1 MMILCYLPLNLSDT
15 EKQKRIDFLVDKY
28 QMFFLSEED
37 IITSTETNQK
47 SLRLILKKSHI
58 SLFWIKS
65 LEEIPFTPTQISEL
79 ILFFIPC
86 VVGLINYHDLFVR
99 QGLQIILAVVL
110 GTLCVMLVTAYS
122 VFLGFKLERQFK
134 SLFSQQKAK
143 AAEEQS

>member
-58 SLFWIKS
+58 
-65 LEEIPFTPTQISEL
+65 
-79 ILFFIPC
+79 
-86 VVGLINYHDLFVR
+86 
-99 QGLQIILAVVL
+99 
-110 GTLCVMLVTAYS
+110 
-122 VFLGFKLERQFK
+122 
-134 SLFSQQKAK
+134 
-143 AAEEQS
+143 

>member
-79 ILFFIPC
+79 ILFCIGNGIEFFSEDD
-86 VVGLINYHDLFVR
+86 GLYFTNGDIE
-99 QGLQIILAVVL
+99 
-110 GTLCVMLVTAYS
+110 LVYPS
-122 VFLGFKLERQFK
+122 IFEKFRNK
-134 SLFSQQKAK
+134 S
-143 AAEEQS
+143 

>member
-1 MMILCYLPLNLSDT
+1 MMILCYLPQNTSDD
-15 EKQKRIDFLVDKY
+15 EKHQRIDYLIDKY

-79 ILFFIPC
+79 ILFC
-86 VVGLINYHDLFVR
+86 INNGIDFHSESDNLCFTKKDFNIVYPTIFEEFRKLVKREYIFSITLLYIYYTLFEKK
-99 QGLQIILAVVL
+99 IINV
-110 GTLCVMLVTAYS
+110 S
-122 VFLGFKLERQFK
+122 
-134 SLFSQQKAK
+134 
-143 AAEEQS
+143 

>member
-1 MMILCYLPLNLSDT
+1 MMILCYLPQNTSDD
-15 EKQKRIDFLVDKY
+15 EKHQRIDYLIDKY

-79 ILFFIPC
+79 ILFCINNGIDFHSESDNLCFTKKDFNIVYPTIFEEFRKLVKREYIP
-86 VVGLINYHDLFVR
+86 Y
-99 QGLQIILAVVL
+99 
-110 GTLCVMLVTAYS
+110 
-122 VFLGFKLERQFK
+122 
-134 SLFSQQKAK
+134 
-143 AAEEQS
+143 